1 MKRLQTLCRPLP
13 LAYNLLVMAA
23 KTSLTPLPGACA
35 ACAVRPFALF
45 RVVPQAR
52 VGEIAR
58 VRSAVR
64 LVRSGDAIR
73 DTVFTLYAGWA
84 FSWTTTPDG
93 RRQILDFHLPG
104 DLVERSE
111 DGAEVSALTDA
122 SFCVLAKD
130 RLCEFMGRDPGL
142 AMSYA
147 DGLVRDRARLRE
159 RLTSLGRRDAMG
171 RVAHLLLELH
181 TRLSHRGGA
190 DRSGAPLPLKQGAS
204 GRCAGPVG
212 GACQPGARRSAPRW
226 RGGAAERA
234 ARHPRPRGD
243 GGAGRLVQ
251 RPRRARADHAQGL
264 RRPRPACL
272 CQGAGGGFSMPTV
285 SAMLRA
291 APCGAAQPM
300 LRCIMRGVQGR
311 NGPLP
316 ASPRSN
322 YTPQ

>member
-1 MKRLQTLCRPLP
+1 M
-13 LAYNLLVMAA
+13 VA
-23 KTSLTPLPGACA
+23 KNSPTPLPGSCA

-64 LVRSGDAIR
+64 LVRANEAIR
-73 DTVFTLYAGWA
+73 DSVFTLYAGWA

-111 DGAEVSALTDA
+111 DGAEVSALTDT

-142 AMSYA
+142 ALSYA

-159 RLTSLGRRDAMG
+159 RLTSLGRRDALG

-181 TRLSHRGGA
+181 GRLSRRGGA
-190 DRSGAPLPLKQGAS
+190 DRTGAPLPLKQAHLADALGLSVEHANRALAVLRRDGVAAFQK
-204 GRCAGPVG
+204 GRLDILD
-212 GACQPGARRSAPRW
+212 
-226 RGGAAERA
+226 RA
-234 ARHPRPRGD
+234 AMED
-243 GGAGRLVQ
+243 LAGW
-251 RPRRARADHAQGL
+251 
-264 RRPRPACL
+264 
-272 CQGAGGGFSMPTV
+272 
-285 SAMLRA
+285 SAT
-291 APCGAAQPM
+291 PAQPV
-300 LRCIMRGVQGR
+300 LTRIG
-311 NGPLP
+311 
-316 ASPRSN
+316 A
-322 YTPQ
+322 